1 MGKDLEA
8 QINGLAGKISIN
20 LVARSSSTNS
30 SHNIKKKES
39 KHLKN
44 YVSQQAESGPTTDH
58 RCSIYIVVYATAGQQ
73 RPPVLSSRLS
83 TYLAFQ
89 APDTKRTER
98 AQSVRLRSA
107 GAFQEQLQR
116 EQAQEGK
123 KKKEN
128 QAHHHGDPVISAPA
142 VALELNSG
150 MAALCAWKQHR
161 LGEVDGDRGKNI
173 PGVLASQFSHS
184 IISRLS
190 ESLSQS
196 I

>member
-1 MGKDLEA
+1 MLANKRNLA
-8 QINGLAGKISIN
+8 QQLTT
-20 LVARSSSTNS
+20 VVQSTLLS
-30 SHNIKKKES
+30 MP
-39 KHLKN
+39 
-44 YVSQQAESGPTTDH
+44 QQDK
-58 RCSIYIVVYATAGQQ
+58 

-173 PGVLASQFSHS
+173 PGMLASQSSHS

-190 ESLSQS
+190 ESLSQAFRVTEEDTVNL
-196 I
+196 